1 MNDRLEAVSR
11 LDDPDN
17 WVGGYYE
24 LALELGP
31 TDDERLEAA
40 IRAVCS
46 HTAAVGWY
54 ALGERRPVAE
64 EPLPC
69 TLESISRHGQL
80 RGIVNLPS
88 GEQVVCGLVVVRE
101 EGGSYE
107 PDWLDFYIPM
117 GALGRID
124 SRVGGYPF
132 GDDADSLQWR
142 RPLDDWLAEI
152 GRRVY
157 ENVRFR
163 LGLVGMEVSGEMYA
177 GELASE
183 VPATRVSG
191 LLVPEGAE
199 IRYYPATK

>member
-1 MNDRLEAVSR
+1 
-11 LDDPDN
+11 
-17 WVGGYYE
+17 

-31 TDDERLEAA
+31 RDDERLEAA
-40 IRAVCS
+40 IQAVC
-46 HTAAVGWY
+46 TQTGAVGWN

-64 EPLPC
+64 ERLPC
-69 TLESISRHGQL
+69 TWESIAQHGQL
-80 RGIVNLPS
+80 RGTVQLPT
-88 GEQVVCGLVVVRE
+88 GELVVCGIVVVRE
-101 EGGSYE
+101 GGGSYE

-132 GDDADSLQWR
+132 GDDAESLQWR
-142 RPLDDWLAEI
+142 RPLDDWLAEL

-183 VPATRVSG
+183 VPATRLSG
-191 LLVPEGAE
+191 LLVPEGNE
-199 IRYYPATK
+199 VRYHPATQ